1 MPRVQESD
9 VTEIF
14 DTDLEGDAIGTWIE
28 IATEVVD
35 DISDA
40 GMSDSDRLKKIEKLL
55 AAHFASTQD
64 RRVDKESGG
73 SKTPSITFSGDTGMH
88 LDATQYGQQAKMLD
102 TTDTLKNRRKPTAGV
117 TVPKTRE

>member
-14 DTDLEGDAIGTWIE
+14 NTTLDSSALSTWIE
-28 IATEVVD
+28 IANEVVD

-40 GMSDSDRLKKIEKLL
+40 GMDDADRLKKIEKLL

-73 SKTPSITFSGDTGMH
+73 GKTPSITFSGDTGMH

-102 TTDTLKNRRKPTAGV
+102 TTNTLKNRRKPTASID
-117 TVPKTRE
+117 VPKTRE